1 MSALLRPF
9 SNLSPS
15 ARREAIIFYLCVL
28 PWFLGFIIFIAYP
41 TGRSLYLSFTNYQI
55 GREPVWSGMANFD
68 RLVNDGDFWQSLRV
82 TLLYVLGAVPGQS
95 IIALGIA
102 MLLAQ
107 KIRGI
112 SIWRTIYFLPSVIS
126 AVAIAVLWFYV
137 FNPEYGLVNTLLA
150 AIGIDGPG
158 WVFSEDWALITLIFM
173 NWWTIGGQMV
183 IYLAGLKGIP
193 DVLYEAVEIDGGG
206 SWAKFRHV
214 TIPMLSPVILF
225 NLVLGFIGAFQIFEG
240 PLVLTN
246 GGPNKATLTY
256 MLNLYRQAFE
266 FGNLGYASAL
276 ALVLFLII
284 MVLTVL
290 IIRSSA
296 LWVYYEAEQK

>member
-28 PWFLGFIIFIAYP
+28 PWFLGFVIFIAYP

-55 GREPVWSGMANFD
+55 GREPVWSGMANFN
-68 RLVNDGDFWQSLRV
+68 RLASDGDFWQSLRV

-150 AIGIDGPG
+150 GIGIDGPG

-284 MVLTVL
+284 MVLTIL